1 MSPARAGKQTADYV
15 WLNGTVEPWDA
26 TTVHVTSIGSTGH
39 FNVFEG
45 IKAYATDDGRGLN
58 VFCLRDHL
66 RRLADSMKITR
77 MACPWSVDELFEA
90 TVELLRRNGTRDD
103 TYIRPV
109 AFFSGLEQADFSL
122 QLHVE
127 PEVLIWTRPFVT
139 RLATERS
146 LAVQVSSWSR
156 IGDNQMPP
164 RIKTMSNYQ
173 NNRLAAL
180 EAKLNG
186 YDTAIMLGTDGKVS
200 EGPGACL
207 FLVRDGQIVT
217 PPITA
222 GILESVTRR
231 VVIQLLAEQLGLPT
245 VERTVDRTELYVADE
260 AFFCGTGWE
269 ILPVTSFDRIPVG
282 TGRMGPI
289 TEKIDRLYLDVVR
302 GARVEYAEWLTP
314 VGTPVATPV
323 AAGQA
328 RG

>member
-1 MSPARAGKQTADYV
+1 MSPARAATQTADFV
-15 WLNGTVEPWDA
+15 WLNGAFEPWDA
-26 TTVHVTSIGSTGH
+26 ATLHVTAVGSTGH

-45 IKAYATDDGRGLN
+45 IKAYATVDGQGLN

-77 MACPWSVDELFEA
+77 MACPWSVDDLAGA
-90 TVELLRRNGTRDD
+90 TIELLRRNGTRED

-127 PEVLIWTRPFVT
+127 PEVLIWTRPFAT
-139 RLATERS
+139 RLGTERS
-146 LAVQVSSWSR
+146 LAVQVSSWAR

-207 FLVRDGQIVT
+207 FLVRDGVVVT
-217 PPITA
+217 PPVTA

-231 VVIQLLAEQLGLPT
+231 VVIRLLADQLGMAT

-269 ILPVTSFDRIPVG
+269 ILPIASFDRIPVG

-289 TEKIDRLYLDVVR
+289 TERVDRVYLDVVR
-302 GARVEYAEWLTP
+302 GARTEYSEWL
-314 VGTPVATPV
+314 TPVATPV
-323 AAGQA
+323 AA
-328 RG
+328 R